1 MACLLTLAR
10 FCAPS
15 SELQIAES
23 WYAKT
28 ALDDLLGVPIDKVN
42 DDRLYRGLDAAL
54 PCRDGMFRHLQER
67 YGQWF
72 GTQFDI
78 LLYDITSTYFEG
90 QMKSNPSARR
100 GYSRDGR
107 PDCLQVCIGLIV
119 TPEGLP
125 LAYEVFDGNR
135 SDVTTVEQIV
145 ETMRAKYGHER
156 RVWVMDRGM
165 VSEKVLTKLRESNA
179 RYLVGTPKSM
189 LKVFEHEMNDDGW
202 TTLENGVQV
211 KVCAAPENLDDT
223 SGDTFVLCRA
233 PGRIEKERAM
243 RQRQI
248 EKLDAALRKLQQS
261 AATKR
266 LRDRGQA
273 ERRVGRLMQRFTR
286 AARTFAVT
294 ITERTDPKSTSKTI
308 LDVAVERRDE
318 PLRWAEKADGYYL
331 LRTNLDETD
340 PAKLWQMYI
349 GLTQVEYSF
358 RVTKTDHLLRP
369 IYHRHEDRTQ
379 AHILICFLALTMWRA
394 LEHWMKTRGLGDCPR
409 KLIEELNVTIFI
421 EMDLV
426 YFDCVPHSVTSCW
439 IDEYKSLIG
448 RQTIKTRIFSHR
460 FRGIACSMKCKYH
473 GRCFA

>member
-1 MACLLTLAR
+1 
-10 FCAPS
+10 
-15 SELQIAES
+15 
-23 WYAKT
+23 
-28 ALDDLLGVPIDKVN
+28 
-42 DDRLYRGLDAAL
+42 
-54 PCRDGMFRHLQER
+54 
-67 YGQWF
+67 
-72 GTQFDI
+72 
-78 LLYDITSTYFEG
+78 
-90 QMKSNPSARR
+90 
-100 GYSRDGR
+100 
-107 PDCLQVCIGLIV
+107 
-119 TPEGLP
+119 
-125 LAYEVFDGNR
+125 
-135 SDVTTVEQIV
+135 
-145 ETMRAKYGHER
+145 
-156 RVWVMDRGM
+156 
-165 VSEKVLTKLRESNA
+165 
-179 RYLVGTPKSM
+179 
-189 LKVFEHEMNDDGW
+189 MNDDGW

-211 KVCAAPENLDDT
+211 KLCAAPENLGDT

-294 ITERTDPKSTSKTI
+294 ITERTDPKNSIKTI

-394 LEHWMKTRGLGDCPR
+394 LEHWMKASGLGDCPR
-409 KLIEELNVTIFI
+409 KLIEELNEVHSMDIVLPTQAGPEVRLRVVARPEQRLAILLDRLDLPLPNRPKFI
-421 EMDLV
+421 QDV
-426 YFDCVPHSVTSCW
+426 V
-439 IDEYKSLIG
+439 
-448 RQTIKTRIFSHR
+448 QKT
-460 FRGIACSMKCKYH
+460 GLLKT
-473 GRCFA
+473 